1 MNRMPVAARRAQLI
15 EAAIVVA
22 TRDGIDA
29 ATVRA
34 VAAQAG
40 VSLGV
45 VHYCFQDKDE
55 LLRAVAGAITQLNV
69 SATQTE
75 RTGAGDPATVIG
87 LAVGDLWAGIRHN
100 RGAQL
105 LSFELTTSALRHAEL
120 SQVAIEQ
127 YRGSW
132 EAARRFLDDVAR
144 RADVEWTV
152 PRDDLARMIIAVIDG
167 LALAWLV
174 DDDDT
179 ASLAGLHHFAGY
191 LLTMVR
197 PRGQREAREPA
208 GDPGVRAARPGG
220 LTGVPAGRPGVPRP
234 SLGESRPRAGADVA
248 LAAMTTS

>member
-15 EAAIVVA
+15 EAAITVA
-22 TRDGIDA
+22 TKDGIDA

-75 RTGAGDPATVIG
+75 RTGSGSAETVIR

-105 LSFELTTSALRHAEL
+105 LSFELTTSALRHVEL

-132 EAARRFLDDVAR
+132 EAARRFVDDVAR
-144 RADVEWTV
+144 RADIEWTV
-152 PRDDLARMIIAVIDG
+152 PRDELARMIIAVIDG
-167 LALAWLV
+167 LSLAWLV
-174 DDDDT
+174 DGDDA

-197 PRGQREAREPA
+197 PAGSTPLPTPTPLPA
-208 GDPGVRAARPGG
+208 PASLPAAHRAVSRPSFGE
-220 LTGVPAGRPGVPRP
+220 PRP
-234 SLGESRPRAGADVA
+234 RTGADATVGA
-248 LAAMTTS
+248 LTSS